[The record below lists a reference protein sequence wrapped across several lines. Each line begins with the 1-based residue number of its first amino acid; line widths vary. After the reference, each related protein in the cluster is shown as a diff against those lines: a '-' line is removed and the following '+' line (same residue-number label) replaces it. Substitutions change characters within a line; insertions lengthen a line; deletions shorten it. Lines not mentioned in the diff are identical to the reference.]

1 MTQLSLSEFADKL
14 LKILPVVMRELSR
27 GQADE
32 LYKGKITLPQLLAL
46 DFLIQKDESK
56 MTDIA
61 HFMHVTTAAITGI
74 VDRLVRDGYVTRVYE
89 PKDRRIIKVRPTS
102 TGAELVKKI
111 KAQRRKAIINVF
123 GKITPA
129 EREDYLGILLRIQ
142 DILTTGKEVNP

>member
-1 MTQLSLSEFADKL
+1 MQLSLLEFADRL
-14 LKILPVVMRELSR
+14 LDIFLVVMREISR
-27 GQADE
+27 SQADE
-32 LYKGKITLPQLLAL
+32 LYKGKITLPQLLTL

-61 HFMHVTTAAITGI
+61 HFMRVTTAAITGI

-89 PKDRRIIKVRPTS
+89 PQDRRIIKVKPTS
-102 TGAELVKKI
+102 RGAKLVKKI

-129 EREDYLGILLRIQ
+129 EREDYLRILLRIQ
-142 DILTTGKEVNP
+142 DILTTGKVVNP